1 MGIKASSTKLYKSVD
16 IKTNPRH
23 TLAHHL
29 RECRM
34 GNNKILCLF

>member
-1 MGIKASSTKLYKSVD
+1 MQKRRIMGVQASSTKVYKNVD
-16 IKTNPRH
+16 IKTHPRH

-34 GNNKILCLF
+34 GKY